1 MANISAP
8 VTIEDRPIFTVKHK
22 ETGLFF
28 GGFDADQSPIWC
40 GIAGAKRMTKS
51 SARGQALLFRS
62 FDIAAQT
69 KPVEAPTIKH

>member
-8 VTIEDRPIFTVKHK
+8 LVIEDRPIFTVKHK
-22 ETGLFF
+22 DTGLFF

-40 GIAGAKRMTKS
+40 DISDAKRMTKS

-62 FDIAAQT
+62 FDIAAQM

>member
-1 MANISAP
+1 MKLSTALS
-8 VTIEDRPIFTVKHK
+8 IEDRPIFTVKHK

-28 GGFDADQSPIWC
+28 GGFNPDHSPIWC
-40 GIAGAKRMTKS
+40 GIAGAKRMTQS